1 MTTPILPPPHH
12 APPTIGPQQSA
23 QHPPALR
30 IPPPATG
37 RRWKFALNSLGSA
50 AAAIVLL
57 AGIQLAIPEEY
68 KQYRPS
74 AIYGDIT
81 GEMLAAEMD
90 AQARSAAAFAEGQKE
105 GELKAQ
111 IRFEDQLAAIKL
123 EAEKQL
129 TGYKAV
135 MERTNRWYET
145 LFGALGKSVEAGLQM
160 EQEQARQRVAATSS
174 SQGFSR
180 LIVSV
185 LDGMGTTGDL
195 LGDWQLSQYGDKA
208 DQLRRKMEMQLNTA
222 AASGAGSQYNAIMN
236 GIPNVATLQAHQH
249 QWLREAGVLP

>member
-1 MTTPILPPPHH
+1 MTTPILPPSRHIT
-12 APPTIGPQQSA
+12 PTVGPQQSA
-23 QHPPALR
+23 PRPPALR
-30 IPPPATG
+30 DTPQPSGG
-37 RRWKFALNSLGSA
+37 RLKFALNSIGSA
-50 AAAIVLL
+50 VGVVVLL
-57 AGIQLAIPEEY
+57 GAVQLAIPDEY

-90 AQARSAAAFAEGQKE
+90 AQVRSAAAFAEGQKE

-111 IRFEDQLAAIKL
+111 IHFENQLVTIKL

-129 TGYKAV
+129 TAYKAV
-135 MERTNRWYET
+135 MERTNKWYET

-160 EQEQARQRVAATSS
+160 EQEQARQRVAATST
-174 SQGFSR
+174 SQMFSR

-185 LDGMGTTGDL
+185 LDGMGTTGEL
-195 LGDWQLSQYGDKA
+195 LGDRQLSQYGDKA

-236 GIPNVATLQAHQH
+236 GIPNVGTLQVHQQ